1 MEITRQHF
9 ESCPSWETTDQHLQ
23 TLIDRLGLDMTVRY
37 QLIETPEAAAE
48 YGFRGSPTVLIDGV
62 DPFADHDAPIGL
74 SCRVYRTDTGF
85 AGSPTLD
92 QLEDAITAKRAA
104 R

>member
-1 MEITRQHF
+1 VEITLQPF

-23 TLIDRLGLDMTVRY
+23 TLIDRLGLDVTVRY

-48 YGFRGSPTVLIDGV
+48 YRFRGSPTVLIDGV
-62 DPFADHDAPIGL
+62 DPSADPDAPIGL

-92 QLEDAITAKRAA
+92 QLEGAITAKEASG
-104 R
+104 